1 MVSCGPA
8 PPCWMAFVTSSLRSS
23 ASRCL
28 ITPGTPT
35 LDDSTERRATPAAR
49 LPPGTV
55 NETIFASLIATRP
68 VQSYR
73 YGAPSQ
79 PPPGNIP
86 PLRLTPLWRRGGVVT
101 QRPAKPLTPV
111 RFRSAPLERQRHEQ
125 DRGAEEGPCDAAEH
139 QRRAPLLAP
148 GHGVRCQAGDQPG
161 YCEGSFNLGEVL
173 E

>member
-8 PPCWMAFVTSSLRSS
+8 PPCWIAFVTSSLRSS

-111 RFRSAPLERQRHEQ
+111 RFRSAPLLGLRA
-125 DRGAEEGPCDAAEH
+125 GGTAAPT
-139 QRRAPLLAP
+139 RPAP
-148 GHGVRCQAGDQPG
+148 GPAIRHTG
-161 YCEGSFNLGEVL
+161 LGARRTRPAHAVGLDEARAATGALRV
-173 E
+173 